1 VKAGDVLY
9 DYHSEQAGNTTM
21 RRWGNWTV
29 RVVEINHVEGWALVS
44 WNGNPVRKKYAAYFA
59 TLRRSPGK
67 VRDPLSSMF
76 SLARAAAK

>member
-29 RVVEINHVEGWALVS
+29 RVIEINHAEGWALVS

-59 TLRRSPGK
+59 TLRRTPGK
-67 VRDPLSSMF
+67 ARDPLSAMF
-76 SLARAAAK
+76 SLARTKAS